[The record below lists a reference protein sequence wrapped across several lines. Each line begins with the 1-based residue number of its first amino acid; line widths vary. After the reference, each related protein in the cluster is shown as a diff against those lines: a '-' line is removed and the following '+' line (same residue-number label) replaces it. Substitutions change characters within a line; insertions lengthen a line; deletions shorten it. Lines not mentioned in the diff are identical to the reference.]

1 MKNTFGYAAIVFA
14 LIGMGAG
21 ITDWALTNYVLEA
34 LNWEG
39 PLVSIQLMCWF
50 LSYIGFG
57 AGIIL
62 SALAGMAKSA

>member
-1 MKNTFGYAAIVFA
+1 MA
-14 LIGMGAG
+14 AG

-57 AGIIL
+57 VGIIL